1 MMQERN
7 AIARNIEIA
16 LVDLRYPRQ
25 LVKILNYPTLWIMYD
40 APILS
45 EAHSRFSQFRDLMRR
60 FCGIL
65 C

>member
-25 LVKILNYPTLWIMYD
+25 LVKILNYPTLWIMDD

-45 EAHSRFSQFRDLMRR
+45 EAHSRSANFET
-60 FCGIL
+60 
-65 C
+65 